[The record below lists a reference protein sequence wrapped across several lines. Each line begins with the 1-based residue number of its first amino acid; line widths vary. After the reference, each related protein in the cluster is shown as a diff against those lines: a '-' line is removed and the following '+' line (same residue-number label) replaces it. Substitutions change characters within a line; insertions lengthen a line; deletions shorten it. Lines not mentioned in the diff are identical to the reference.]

1 MIQMVKFKITIH
13 KIRVAYLAGVAF
25 EAPDVVLLVQRHQRL
40 PVLEI
45 LRAAG
50 APVLH
55 RRRASPAPAPVGH
68 RLRRRLDLLRPT
80 RLGGA
85 VEAVPVGVGGRVPLV
100 AVGRGRRLPA
110 LDALLT
116 KALLAREGDPLT

>member
-1 MIQMVKFKITIH
+1 MVEFKITIH
-13 KIRVAYLAGVAF
+13 KIRVAYLTGVAL

-50 APVLH
+50 APVIH
-55 RRRASPAPAPVGH
+55 RRRAGPAAPVG
-68 RLRRRLDLLRPT
+68 RRLCTRLNLLRPT

-100 AVGRGRRLPA
+100 AAVGRGGRRLPA

-116 KALLAREGDPLT
+116 